1 MENDWKRE
9 EHENYIQWDLDYPNG
24 NGLDAD
30 GIIENSD
37 NWGSIRVGISATKS
51 DLSEYT
57 EASDNSD
64 DSDSNGLI
72 ERKIG
77 WIGGFV
83 GSYSSSLKI
92 CPVHTYLSLAPYIQ
106 RWIQN
111 AHYSSAITPISNHR
125 WLRENEQMKTEN
137 DALVAELKR
146 GIDRLQHRLIL
157 IYYISHGNEN
167 ERRCIKFKV

>member
-1 MENDWKRE
+1 MIERE
-9 EHENYIQWDLDYPNG
+9 RNTKTIYSGISIIRMA
-24 NGLDAD
+24 GLGAD

-37 NWGSIRVGISATKS
+37 NWGSIRVKILATKS

-72 ERKIG
+72 VERKIG
-77 WIGGFV
+77 WIGEFV
-83 GSYSSSLKI
+83 GSKSSSLKI

-111 AHYSSAITPISNHR
+111 AYSSAITPISNHR
-125 WLRENEQMKTEN
+125 WLHKNGQMKTEN
-137 DALVAELKR
+137 DAPVAELKR

-157 IYYISHGNEN
+157 IYHISHGNEN